1 MTLITVDD
9 TDREF
14 LPLSLYNIR
23 WNIEVGYYERKMFWS
38 LGRYMLHRRCGIER
52 LLPYI
57 DIRFARFKECSSQE
71 VRMAISKQ
79 IQEELFLSR
88 LADEASNAL
97 NSAEI
102 LSVLCDMVKY
112 WNNAA

>member
-1 MTLITVDD
+1 
-9 TDREF
+9 
-14 LPLSLYNIR
+14 
-23 WNIEVGYYERKMFWS
+23 
-38 LGRYMLHRRCGIER
+38 
-52 LLPYI
+52 
-57 DIRFARFKECSSQE
+57 
-71 VRMAISKQ
+71 MAISKQ

-97 NSAEI
+97 NLAEI